1 MVSFFLSRQEEC
13 QAPKPPK
20 GGGLVPLPDQSP
32 GCWHSGAVHEKRSK
46 THLWL
51 TDPGHSSA
59 SSRLNT
65 PGGQSECRKHM
76 PLVNRDEDHV
86 TCLGDRAALPH

>member
-51 TDPGHSSA
+51 TGPGHSSA
-59 SSRLNT
+59 SSVLNT
-65 PGGQSECRKHM
+65 PGGQSECIEH
-76 PLVNRDEDHV
+76 
-86 TCLGDRAALPH
+86 RAACELGRGPLHLPEREALPP